1 MESRDA
7 AATLE
12 EHSEEPVS
20 PALARPRMIRAA
32 AAILELG
39 REEAQCDLR
48 PVPNAIGV
56 LVFDDV
62 PRGRV
67 GSADEA
73 HERRRVTVS

>member
-1 MESRDA
+1 
-7 AATLE
+7 
-12 EHSEEPVS
+12 
-20 PALARPRMIRAA
+20 MIRAA